1 MSWMVTGGAGYI
13 GAHVV
18 RALQNRDEEVVVY
31 DDFSTG
37 SAGRI
42 QGAAVVEGSVLD
54 QVRLAA
60 TIAEHKVEGVIH
72 LAAKKQVGQSVEQ
85 PLWYYEEN
93 VEGLRRLLAAMA
105 DHQVGKLVFSSSAA
119 TYGMPDV
126 DMVTE
131 DTPCAP
137 LSPYGETKLIG
148 EWLARSAAKA
158 TGMSF
163 VAMRYFNVAGAG
175 APELGDPAILNL
187 IPMVFDAVESGR
199 APSIFGDDYDTAD
212 GTCVRDYVH
221 VGDLADAHVEALL
234 RMDEMDDG
242 LVVNVGTGTGSSV
255 REVIAEISSAM
266 GRELEPV
273 IAPRRAGDPAR
284 IVASVDRIREQLGW
298 TASHDLTDMVT
309 SAWEAWNYQR
319 RK

>member
-1 MSWMVTGGAGYI
+1 MVTGGAGYI

-18 RALQNRDEEVVVY
+18 RALQARNETVVVY
-31 DDFSTG
+31 DDLSTG
-37 SAGRI
+37 SASRVNDVAI
-42 QGAAVVEGSVLD
+42 VEGSILD
-54 QVRLAA
+54 QECLAEA
-60 TIAEHKVEGVIH
+60 ISAHKVEGVIH

-105 DHQVGKLVFSSSAA
+105 DQSVGKLVFSSSAA

-148 EWLARSAAKA
+148 EWLVRAAAKA

-175 APELGDPAILNL
+175 SPELGDPAVLNL
-187 IPMVFDAVESGR
+187 IPMVFDAVASGR
-199 APSIFGDDYDTAD
+199 EPSIFGADYDTPD

-255 REVIAEISSAM
+255 REVISEISAAM

-284 IVASVDRIREQLGW
+284 IVASVDRIRDQLGW

-309 SAWEAWNYQR
+309 SAWEAWTYQPG
-319 RK
+319 K